1 MPGITLQQAQTNL
14 DKWVEASER
23 VAESQSYTIQTETGS
38 RTLTRANAAWIQ
50 KQIEFWDKKVRQL
63 SLPANKRRRTVNLV
77 G

>member
-14 DKWVEASER
+14 DKWIEASER
-23 VAESQSYTIQTETGS
+23 VAESQSYTFQTETGT

-50 KQIEFWDKKVRQL
+50 KQIEFWDKQVRKL
-63 SLPANKRRRTVNLV
+63 SLPNNKRRRTVHLI